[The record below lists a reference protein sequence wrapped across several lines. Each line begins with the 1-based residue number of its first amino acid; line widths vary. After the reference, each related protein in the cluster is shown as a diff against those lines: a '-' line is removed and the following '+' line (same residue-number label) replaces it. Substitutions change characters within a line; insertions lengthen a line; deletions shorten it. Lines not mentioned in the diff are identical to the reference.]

1 MPEHSGLKYDNNYEY
16 GNKLNFR
23 FFNCVCSEII
33 HAKSVRFCQAS
44 VHDQRHCKYQFFP
57 PIEHSCRQPPAALS
71 TQSQHFPCT
80 TFCTDS
86 TGSFDI
92 LDTLISGRSFIFY
105 NFTWMPISMFASL
118 IKYFEFSF
126 MNKSY
131 INPAFESVY
140 YCSKVINFTIFD
152 SLTLQY
158 VLLII

>member
-1 MPEHSGLKYDNNYEY
+1 
-16 GNKLNFR
+16 
-23 FFNCVCSEII
+23 
-33 HAKSVRFCQAS
+33 
-44 VHDQRHCKYQFFP
+44 
-57 PIEHSCRQPPAALS
+57 
-71 TQSQHFPCT
+71 
-80 TFCTDS
+80 
-86 TGSFDI
+86 
-92 LDTLISGRSFIFY
+92 
-105 NFTWMPISMFASL
+105 MFASL

>member
-1 MPEHSGLKYDNNYEY
+1 M
-16 GNKLNFR
+16 NFR
-23 FFNCVCSEII
+23 FLNCVCSEII